1 MPLAATDVGTSI
13 LERTKTILTN
23 TYSGKPGCPG
33 EGRGTVGGM
42 LEAPDSIE
50 TIAREIGLDE
60 EEIVA
65 RKAFLELGED
75 DLARLREMHALLADD
90 AEAFA
95 ESFYA
100 HVLSFPAP
108 RALVADD
115 AVEAGL
121 RRTQGAYLS
130 SLLAGNYG
138 EDYVRN
144 RLRVGVAHERI
155 GLEPKWYIG
164 AYRKCL
170 SDLMALLWR
179 RMRETPERF
188 PAACD
193 AVLKVVAFDMG
204 LALDTYAHA
213 GRRQLVQHQNYLE
226 QVIGAMPAGLI
237 VVDADGRVLSMNKA
251 MSDMLAIPDEA
262 LAAHPPLAT
271 LIANP
276 ELAERAAAALASG
289 APQDG
294 IAAAVAIGDE
304 GVRWFEFN
312 IRRTRQAGGWLLLL
326 IGQDVT
332 YRRQTR
338 LRLQESEE
346 FFRLTFSQAAVGIA
360 LLSREGHFLRVNR
373 KLSQIVGY
381 SEIELLQRFFHQI
394 TCPEDLPEDR
404 ALVARLVAGELRD
417 YQRETRYRRKDGTLV
432 WVAVSAST
440 MREASSGQLRLIFA
454 VEDIS
459 RRKQAEEAL
468 LRMANHDALTG
479 LPNRLL
485 LQDRLAQAIVQAQ
498 RSGRQVGVMFV
509 DLDRFKHINDSLGH
523 EAGDRLIVEI
533 GRRLSSA
540 LRESDTVARQGGDE
554 FVVVLADLEGP
565 DDAAT
570 VARKVQG
577 GLFQPLMLAGQ
588 EVFPSG
594 SIGIAMYPRD
604 GQDSHALL
612 RAADSAMY
620 HAKAGGGNGFH
631 FYAADMLAR
640 AEEHLRLE
648 TGLQHAL
655 QREEFVL
662 HYQPQVDAVRGEIVG
677 VEALLR
683 WQPQDGGLIQP
694 SDFIPL
700 AEETGLIVPI
710 GEWALAQALRQQ
722 ALLARMGLPLRM
734 SVNLSARQFRQQD
747 VAGLAARLLAQEGV
761 DPAML
766 TLEITESVLMENSD
780 VAAAA
785 MARLAALGVR
795 LAIDDFG
802 TGPASLSNLKRFPIH
817 ALKIDRS
824 IIADI
829 GDGEDA
835 AIAKAVIALA
845 RSLKLEVIAEGVED
859 AAQQAFLDAHGCR
872 LMQGYWF
879 ARPLGAAELELL
891 LRARLAEANGRAA

>member
-1 MPLAATDVGTSI
+1 MTTCRAARHAAQAAWTGN
-13 LERTKTILTN
+13 ILTN
-23 TYSGKPGCPG
+23 TRNAEPGRLG
-33 EGRGTVGGM
+33 
-42 LEAPDSIE
+42 A
-50 TIAREIGLDE
+50 GLDE
-60 EEIVA
+60 A
-65 RKAFLELGED
+65 DRATRKAFLELGPD
-75 DLARLREMHALLADD
+75 D
-90 AEAFA
+90 
-95 ESFYA
+95 
-100 HVLSFPAP
+100 
-108 RALVADD
+108 
-115 AVEAGL
+115 
-121 RRTQGAYLS
+121 
-130 SLLAGNYG
+130 
-138 EDYVRN
+138 
-144 RLRVGVAHERI
+144 
-155 GLEPKWYIG
+155 
-164 AYRKCL
+164 
-170 SDLMALLWR
+170 
-179 RMRETPERF
+179 
-188 PAACD
+188 
-193 AVLKVVAFDMG
+193 
-204 LALDTYAHA
+204 
-213 GRRQLVQHQNYLE
+213 LE
-226 QVIGAMPAGLI
+226 QVIDAMPAGLV
-237 VVDADGRVLSMNKA
+237 VVDAEGRVLSMNRA
-251 MSDMLAIPDEA
+251 MSEMLAVADEA
-262 LAAHPPLAT
+262 LAAHPPLDA
-271 LIANP
+271 LIPSP
-276 ELAERAAAALASG
+276 ELAERAAAARATG

-294 IAAAVAIGDE
+294 IVVAVPFEAE
-304 GVRWFEFN
+304 RVRWFEFN
-312 IRRTRQAGGWLLLL
+312 IRRTRQGAGWLLLL

-332 YRRQTR
+332 FRRQTR

-394 TCPEDLPEDR
+394 TCPDDLAEDR

-417 YQRETRYRRKDGTLV
+417 YQRETRYRRKDGALV
-432 WVAVSAST
+432 RVAVSAST
-440 MREASSGQLRLIFA
+440 MREASSGQLRLILA

-459 RRKQAEEAL
+459 RRKEAEEAL

-498 RSGRQVGVMFV
+498 RNGRQVGVMFV

-523 EAGDRLIVEI
+523 EAGDQLIVEI
-533 GRRLSSA
+533 GRRLSAA

-570 VARKVQG
+570 VARKVQA
-577 GLFQPLMLAGQ
+577 GLFQPLELAGQ

-604 GQDSHALL
+604 GLDSHALL

-620 HAKAGGGNGFH
+620 HAKGGGGNGFH

-662 HYQPQVDAVRGEIVG
+662 HYQPQVDAVAGRIFG

-683 WQPQDGGLIQP
+683 WQPQDGVLLEPAGFL
-694 SDFIPL
+694 PL

-710 GEWALAQALRQQ
+710 GEWVLAHALRRQV
-722 ALLARMGLPLRM
+722 LLARAGLPLRM

-747 VAGLAARLLAQEGV
+747 VAALVARLLEEEGA

-766 TLEITESVLMENSD
+766 TLEIAESVLTENTE
-780 VAAAA
+780 AAASA
-785 MARLAALGVR
+785 LARLAALGVQ

-802 TGPASLSNLKRFPIH
+802 TGHSSLSNLKRFPIH
-817 ALKIDRS
+817 VLKIAPAFV
-824 IIADI
+824 ADI

-835 AIAKAVIALA
+835 AIVKAVIALA
-845 RSLKLEVIAEGVED
+845 RSLKLGVVAEGVEE

-872 LMQGYWF
+872 LMQGYRF
-879 ARPLGAAELELL
+879 APPLDADALERL
-891 LRARLAEANGRAA
+891 LRTEAAAAAGRAA

>member
-1 MPLAATDVGTSI
+1 MTNIHTGT
-13 LERTKTILTN
+13 
-23 TYSGKPGCPG
+23 PGCPAH
-33 EGRGTVGGM
+33 GRGTPDEPI
-42 LEAPDSIE
+42 EA
-50 TIAREIGLDE
+50 IAREIGLDE
-60 EEIVA
+60 AEIAA
-65 RKAFLELGED
+65 RKAFLELEPQ
-75 DLARLREMHALLADD
+75 DLERLREVHALLAADD
-90 AEAFA
+90 MAFA
-95 ESFYA
+95 DRFYT
-100 HVLSFPAP
+100 HVLGFETP
-108 RALVADD
+108 RALVPDN
-115 AVEAGL
+115 AVEAQL
-121 RRTQGAYLS
+121 RRTHAAYLT
-130 SLLAGNYG
+130 SLTAGVYDT
-138 EDYVRN
+138 DYVHD
-144 RLRVGVAHERI
+144 RLRVGVAHQRI

-170 SDLMALLWR
+170 SDVMAALWE
-179 RMRETPERF
+179 RMRATPERF
-188 PAACD
+188 PPACD
-193 AVLKVVAFDMG
+193 AVIKVMALDMG

-213 GRRQLVQHQNYLE
+213 GRRQLLQHQNYLE
-226 QVIGAMPAGLI
+226 QVIDAMPAGLI
-237 VVDADGRVLSMNKA
+237 VVDAEGRVLSMNQA
-251 MSDMLAIPDEA
+251 MSDMLAVPEGA
-262 LAAHPPLAT
+262 LAAHPLLDA
-271 LIANP
+271 LIPNP
-276 ELAERAAAALASG
+276 ELAARAAAALETGEA
-289 APQDG
+289 QDG
-294 IAAAVAIGDE
+294 IVAAVTVDAE
-304 GVRWFEFN
+304 RVRWFEFN
-312 IRRTRQAGGWLLLL
+312 IRRTPQGAGWLLLL

-332 YRRQTR
+332 FRRQTR

-381 SEIELLQRFFHQI
+381 TEIELLQRFFHQI
-394 TCPEDLPEDR
+394 TCPDDLAEDR
-404 ALVARLVAGELRD
+404 TLVARLIAGELRD
-417 YQRETRYRRKDGTLV
+417 FQRETRYLRKDGTQV

-440 MREASSGQLRLIFA
+440 MREASSGQLRLILA
-454 VEDIS
+454 VEDVS

-498 RSGRQVGVMFV
+498 RNARQVGVMFV

-565 DDAAT
+565 EDAAT

-662 HYQPQVDAVRGEIVG
+662 HYQPLVDAVQDRIVG

-683 WQPQDGGLIQP
+683 WQPQEGRQLAP
-694 SDFIPL
+694 SEFIPL

-710 GEWALAQALRQQ
+710 GEWVLAQALRQQ

-747 VAGLAARLLAQEGV
+747 VAGLVTRLLEQEGV

-766 TLEITESVLMENSD
+766 TLEIAESVLMENSD
-780 VAAAA
+780 SAAAA
-785 MARLAALGVR
+785 MARLAALGVQ

-824 IIADI
+824 IIADV

-879 ARPLGAAELELL
+879 ARPLDAAALERLVRTRAAE
-891 LRARLAEANGRAA
+891 AAGRAA